1 MGIVSK
7 VLRATEK
14 ATTKAAPR
22 VESRI
27 ADWQW
32 RPMDQVRADIPGL
45 TRVEPHITDVYGSF
59 MSEQAGKAKQ
69 GKLGNRD
76 AVKAYGIT
84 RSSVNRTARKV
95 DDDIAKGEARPEG
108 YMAEWLL
115 SPQGQRYLDSV
126 ERGVPNEEAIA
137 DIVQRFK
144 PFGMADT
151 LGEDLHWAAGN
162 AHRLGLNGR
171 LGELVQGD
179 PSTWRSYAQG
189 LRGIGPAKSGFY
201 ASLLGRG
208 DLPTLDARQLQLHTG
223 AGGADASKYMRR
235 GGGLGGDEA
244 VDRLASRQSELALDL
259 PPSLEPFRQH
269 LTHHG
274 VWDEVGGTRTT
285 HADLVGA
292 MQRGRASIPAMA
304 GLAVAG
310 AGGAGGLKAYRDIKS
325 AQEERKRQLRLQEQT
340 DPQ

>member
-7 VLRATEK
+7 VLRGTER
-14 ATTKAAPR
+14 AAKSAPKI
-22 VESRI
+22 ESRI

-32 RPMDQVRADIPGL
+32 RPMDQVRAEIPGL

-84 RSSVNRTARKV
+84 RSSVNRQARKV
-95 DDDIAKGEARPEG
+95 DDDIARGDTRPEG
-108 YMAEWLL
+108 YMADWLL
-115 SPQGQRYLDSV
+115 SPYGQRYLDSV
-126 ERGVPNEEAIA
+126 ERGAVDEEAIA

-144 PFGMADT
+144 PFGMAQT
-151 LGEDLHWAAGN
+151 LGDDLVWAAGN
-162 AHRLGLNGR
+162 AHRLGLEGKI
-171 LGELVQGD
+171 GDLVQAD
-179 PSTWRSYAQG
+179 PSMWRSYAQG

-208 DLPTLDARQLQLHTG
+208 DMPTLDARQLQLHTG
-223 AGGADASKYMRR
+223 EGGAAAYRFMRR

-244 VDRLASRQSELALDL
+244 VDRLAARQLELGLDL
-259 PPSLEPFRQH
+259 PASLEPFRQH

-274 VWDEVGGTRTT
+274 VWDAVGGTRTT

-292 MQRGRASIPAMA
+292 MQRGRATVPGVAALGIGS
-304 GLAVAG
+304 AG
-310 AGGAGGLKAYRDIKS
+310 ALGGLKAYSDIKA
-325 AQEERKRQLRLQEQT
+325 AQEERKRQLRLQTEQ
-340 DPQ
+340 QEQ